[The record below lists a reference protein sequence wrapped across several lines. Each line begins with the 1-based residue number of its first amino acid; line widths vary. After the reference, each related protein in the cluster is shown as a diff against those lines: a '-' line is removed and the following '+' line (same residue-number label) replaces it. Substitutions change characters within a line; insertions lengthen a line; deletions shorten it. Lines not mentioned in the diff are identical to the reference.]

1 MANIYDGERE
11 NSLIVVNGVKM
22 TLTEYRKRQ
31 RAANASARA
40 KERKKPVQRQPR
52 DADMREIVC
61 VSDTISRMLRPMTI
75 LKSFS
80 AYYDNAYKQ
89 WGTISRDILQNR
101 KIRPHFVHYRAAM
114 RELDELLA
122 EVQKCA
128 RRNEKAAY
136 QFVER
141 ISWKLEDISELIGKI
156 MKGAHDSGVLE
167 IYGQHEAINGKGRR
181 LGLQTLVCKAHKAIQ
196 QLRDITDECRK
207 IADEGVEAF
216 DEIAHLSMHSRS
228 RLKVYY

>member
-11 NSLIVVNGVKM
+11 NSTIVVNGVRM
-22 TLTEYRKRQ
+22 TLNEYKKRQ
-31 RAANASARA
+31 RAAKA
-40 KERKKPVQRQPR
+40 KDKKPGQRQPR
-52 DADMREIVC
+52 KEEDMREIVC
-61 VSDTISRMLRPMTI
+61 VSDTIVRMLRPITA

-89 WGTISRDILQNR
+89 WGTISNDILGNR

-114 RELDELLA
+114 RELDTLIT

-128 RRNEKAAY
+128 KRNEKAAY

-167 IYGQHEAINGKGRR
+167 IYGNHEAINGKGRR
-181 LGLQTLVCKAHKAIQ
+181 LGLQTLVGKAHKAIQ
-196 QLRDITDECRK
+196 QLKEITDECRK

-216 DEIAHLSMHSRS
+216 DEIAHLSLRSRS